1 MTTYFVS
8 RHGGAIAWARRHALA
23 VDVWVD
29 HLDTSQLVS
38 GDRVI
43 GSLPIHLVADACA
56 RGAAYLHLQFDMSA
70 QQRGRE
76 LEADDLDALGA
87 RLVAYRVTQVD
98 AAPFNFKNEP
108 HA

>member
-23 VDVWVD
+23 VDAWVD
-29 HLDTSQLVS
+29 HLDTSQLVP
-38 GDRVI
+38 GDSVV
-43 GSLPIHLVADACA
+43 GTLPIHLVADACA
-56 RGAAYLHLQFDMSA
+56 RGAAYLHLQFDMSE

-76 LEADDLDALGA
+76 LGADDLDVLGA
-87 RLVAYRVTQVD
+87 RLVGYRVTFVD
-98 AAPFNFKNEP
+98 AGPLNFKDEP